1 MRRFTDSAVAALGMT
16 TLCNLWMLSPLVSP
30 DHNAIYHWSGR
41 VSALFL
47 PTVLDFCLFWL
58 LTTLLLLWAGKS
70 ERGRIAAWCG
80 FAVLLP
86 WILLKNW
93 SVMAFWRFPH
103 GFSAIV
109 LSLCLIVI
117 LALVIFWNPAQ
128 RPRFERFQR
137 LMSHM
142 LSVAA
147 MIGIFVLCELAW
159 FAWQARHLNDP
170 LPLHSIPQTAATSE
184 ENRPPIIWILLDELS
199 YRQVYDHRFNGLSLP
214 AFDQL
219 AQESSVFTHVI
230 PAGIMTEIVLP
241 SLMTGQPIDNI
252 RSSAN
257 GMLSIHNP
265 RTNAWTGFDQHG
277 TIFQDAQSAGYKTGL
292 AGWYNPYCR
301 LLPQVLDS
309 CFWTAQLTALTT
321 PYRSHFHL
329 ADLIYSKT
337 FHLPDAGEDLSLRH
351 LSDYRSLFAAAD
363 TMLEDSS
370 TNLLFLHM
378 PVPHPG
384 GIYHRATGEFAT
396 KNSTYIDNL
405 ALADSYLAHVRSLL
419 ERDGRWNSSTVI
431 IMGDHSWRT
440 KLLWTANP
448 DWTQEEQIASDGGQF
463 DDRPGYIV
471 KLPGQHTGARIDT
484 PFAATNTR
492 QLMDEIIYQKIQ
504 SPEQLSAW
512 VTSVRPR

>member
-1 MRRFTDSAVAALGMT
+1 
-16 TLCNLWMLSPLVSP
+16 
-30 DHNAIYHWSGR
+30 
-41 VSALFL
+41 
-47 PTVLDFCLFWL
+47 
-58 LTTLLLLWAGKS
+58 
-70 ERGRIAAWCG
+70 
-80 FAVLLP
+80 
-86 WILLKNW
+86 
-93 SVMAFWRFPH
+93 
-103 GFSAIV
+103 
-109 LSLCLIVI
+109 
-117 LALVIFWNPAQ
+117 
-128 RPRFERFQR
+128 
-137 LMSHM
+137 
-142 LSVAA
+142 
-147 MIGIFVLCELAW
+147 
-159 FAWQARHLNDP
+159 
-170 LPLHSIPQTAATSE
+170 
-184 ENRPPIIWILLDELS
+184 
-199 YRQVYDHRFNGLSLP
+199 
-214 AFDQL
+214 
-219 AQESSVFTHVI
+219 
-230 PAGIMTEIVLP
+230 
-241 SLMTGQPIDNI
+241 
-252 RSSAN
+252 
-257 GMLSIHNP
+257 MLSIHNP
-265 RTNAWTGFDQHG
+265 QTNAWTGFDQHG

-337 FHLPDAGEDLSLRH
+337 FHVPDAGEDLSLRH

-405 ALADSYLAHVRSLL
+405 ALADSYLAHVRALL
-419 ERDGRWNSSTVI
+419 ERNGRWNSSTVI

-440 KLLWTANP
+440 KLLWSADP
-448 DWTQEEQIASDGGQF
+448 DWTPEEQIASDGGQF

-492 QLMDEIIYQKIQ
+492 QLMDEIIHQKIQ